1 MRAGNE
7 NIHLMTS
14 AERQILW
21 VLLEYWDGKV
31 RYAQYDNFRVGSEK
45 QKYRLI
51 SLGKYKG
58 TAGTLYGVTIHNVDR
73 RPTGI
78 CHDLLLEPKFDKPD
92 LVQSYCSWTLRN
104 CNRNDFNCHE
114 LTAK

>member
-21 VLLEYWDGKV
+21 VLLEYWDGEV

-58 TAGTLYGVTIHNVDR
+58 TAGILCMVSQFTLSTADQLVFFT
-73 RPTGI
+73 TC
-78 CHDLLLEPKFDKPD
+78 CHAVLH
-92 LVQSYCSWTLRN
+92 SSGLR
-104 CNRNDFNCHE
+104 
-114 LTAK
+114 A